1 MSEIQTRLESTAEV
15 NKTVS
20 FGRLSSELARF
31 NFGNKGKIG
40 SNDRMNID
48 IEKLKT
54 FEQKIERQISKAE
67 LSNGGSKPQLI
78 EFNPWMIFK

>member
-1 MSEIQTRLESTAEV
+1 MGR

-20 FGRLSSELARF
+20 FGRTNSELARF

-40 SNDRMNID
+40 SSERMNID

-54 FEQKIERQISKAE
+54 FGKNIERKISID
-67 LSNGGSKPQLI
+67 GSKPQLL
-78 EFNPWMIFK
+78 EFNPWLIFK